1 MESIA
6 RTTRVVSFALLGL
19 VALSAPLGAFLTA
32 SPQRPAFRWWG
43 RGILIVTS
51 GSMAPSMRTGDL
63 VVLRSLR
70 VDRVSSVRAGR
81 VVTFRAAG
89 TGDVLVTHR
98 VIGTARNA
106 SGGSVWVTK
115 GDANPTADLSPLTP
129 DRVIGEP
136 MLVVPRAGFLL
147 AALTLRPLPLLFG
160 AALVLAHT
168 SVTLA
173 GPARRAT
180 QQHTDTPEVSGP

>member
-1 MESIA
+1 MQRA
-6 RTTRVVSFALLGL
+6 VRATRTVSLALFGLATLCAALGTL
-19 VALSAPLGAFLTA
+19 LTA

-43 RGILIVTS
+43 RGILVVTS
-51 GSMAPSMRTGDL
+51 GSMAPSIRTGDL
-63 VVLRSLR
+63 VVLRS
-70 VDRVSSVRAGR
+70 VHMEHPSQVR
-81 VVTFRAAG
+81 
-89 TGDVLVTHR
+89 TGDVLTFRVPGAGNLLVTHR

-106 SGGSVWVTK
+106 SGGTVLVTK

-129 DRVIGEP
+129 DRVVGEP
-136 MLVVPRAGFLL
+136 ILVVPRAGFLL

-160 AALVLAHT
+160 AALVLAHI

-180 QQHTDTPEVSGP
+180 QQHTDIPEVSGP